1 MRYALIKDG
10 KVENVIE
17 WDGQSEYQP
26 PDGYT
31 MLPADQVVSVGL
43 TVLLPGQIPD
53 ISDRQFFQ
61 QAAVMGLITRDEA
74 LAAVKVGAIPATL
87 QAIVDAIPDADAK
100 FAANMML
107 SGATVFQRTN
117 ALTEQV
123 GMAMGWTS
131 EQLDQFF
138 LAASLL

>member
-1 MRYALIKDG
+1 MKYAIIRNNQ
-10 KVENVIE
+10 VENVIE
-17 WDGQSEYQP
+17 WDGTSEYQP
-26 PDGYT
+26 PEGT
-31 MLPADQVVSVGL
+31 VMVPAEDAISVGQR
-43 TVLLPGQIPD
+43 VGAPGTIPD

-61 QAAVMGLITRDEA
+61 MAAVMGLITKDEA

-107 SGATVFQRTN
+107 SGATVFQRDN
-117 ALTEQV
+117 ALTQQV
-123 GMAMGWTS
+123 GAAMGWTT

-138 LAASLL
+138 LAAALL